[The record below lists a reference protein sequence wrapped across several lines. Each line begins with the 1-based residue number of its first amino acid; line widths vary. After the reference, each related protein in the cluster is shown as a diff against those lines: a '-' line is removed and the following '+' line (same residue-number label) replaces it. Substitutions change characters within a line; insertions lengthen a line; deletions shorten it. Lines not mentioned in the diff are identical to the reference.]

1 MNLSKL
7 NRKYKDCLGPSSIAQ
22 SLTDNSCY
30 RQLWLQY
37 RFKSEIQDSIFLER
51 YRLQHSSS
59 LNILSTFKYP
69 ILTSAKITGIL
80 FHRVNL
86 LRKLLFAI
94 FIFLGQ
100 FLVEKV
106 DLW

>member
-37 RFKSEIQDSIFLER
+37 RFKSESQDSIFLER
-51 YRLQHSSS
+51 YKLQHASS
-59 LNILSTFKYP
+59 LNILKNNLQ
-69 ILTSAKITGIL
+69 ILYADFHAECNCLDIQDGLASALYHKI
-80 FHRVNL
+80 R
-86 LRKLLFAI
+86 
-94 FIFLGQ
+94 
-100 FLVEKV
+100 
-106 DLW
+106 